1 MEAGADVNAANLK
14 VMSIMVALANRGLSE
29 ELLFDPALAQSGLVD
44 VLPLPNVR
52 APLSLLSFLSFL
64 SFLSPL
70 PNVRAPPL
78 SPLSPL
84 VPLAALSQPRFLV
97 GLRAG
102 GPRFSASPFSPSSP
116 HLAPVGAPQIQRH
129 VWRGP
134 AGLGERADLGRGGRL
149 GAHARQPPAAAH
161 HQRVGPRGAAG
172 AAGHAVLAL
181 CGRRRDAARAG
192 ARFARL
198 DFLGERTESKRAP
211 TSPEGPC

>member
-149 GAHARQPPAAAH
+149 GAHARQPPAAGIISEWGHVEPLVLPGTQFSLFAVADVM
-161 HQRVGPRGAAG
+161 QRVQVRAP
-172 AAGHAVLAL
+172 LAL
-181 CGRRRDAARAG
+181 
-192 ARFARL
+192 
-198 DFLGERTESKRAP
+198 P
-211 TSPEGPC
+211 P